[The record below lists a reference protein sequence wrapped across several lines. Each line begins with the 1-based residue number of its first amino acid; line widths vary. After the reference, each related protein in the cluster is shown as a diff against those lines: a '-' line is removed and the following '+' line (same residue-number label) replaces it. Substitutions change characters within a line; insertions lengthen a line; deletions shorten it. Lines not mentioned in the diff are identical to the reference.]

1 MCKFRASDSKWQ
13 IARAGVLFFCVLLV
27 LITGCTPSPDTGIAS
42 SNNDSTSELIE
53 LHNHYRH
60 IGAPCSTD
68 RQLPTLKVNAKLNA
82 AAADQARK
90 MASENRLRHQDNL
103 GMGVQQHG
111 YRYRVVAENIAQ
123 APFGGDQ
130 LMQLWLTSQGH
141 CDNIFNQQVSEIG
154 IAQQGEFWAVIL
166 AQPH

>member
-1 MCKFRASDSKWQ
+1 MADSTSWGVVLLCTACANHRLHPVSGYWHCKFQQRLS
-13 IARAGVLFFCVLLV
+13 
-27 LITGCTPSPDTGIAS
+27 
-42 SNNDSTSELIE
+42 SELIE

-103 GMGVQQHG
+103 GMRVQQHG